1 MSKYYV
7 GIMAGGIGSR
17 FWPLSRSKYP
27 KQFLD
32 ILGTGES
39 LLQSTFNRFKKFIP
53 AENIYFITS
62 KKYVDLIN
70 KQIPGL
76 NKDQILAEP
85 ARRNT
90 APCVA
95 YFSNKIYRKDK
106 DAVLMIAPSDHIILN
121 GSEFE
126 NKILLAAS
134 FADNN
139 DCLITLGIQPSRPD
153 TGYGYIQYL
162 KKEPIEDEIFKVKTF
177 TEKPPSEL
185 AKTFLASGD
194 FLWNAG
200 IFVWSAK
207 SILESFEKH
216 CNEVAEI
223 FNKEGVYNSDNE
235 KAFIDK
241 AYGLTKSIS
250 IDYAIM
256 ENAQNVLTI
265 PSSFG
270 WSDLGTWRSLFDN
283 LNKDENSNAIT
294 ARKVM
299 NFESKNCLISAPE
312 NKMVVLVGVDDY
324 YIVDTEDVLLICKKN
339 KEQEIKSITNEIKA
353 THGDKYL

>member
-1 MSKYYV
+1 MSNYYV

-17 FWPLSRSKYP
+17 FWPQSRSHYP

-39 LLQSTFNRFKKFIP
+39 LLQSTFNRFKKFVP

-62 KKYVDLIN
+62 DQYVDLIN
-70 KQIPGL
+70 EQLPGL
-76 NKDQILAEP
+76 NADQILAEP
-85 ARRNT
+85 SRRNT

-95 YFSNKIYRKDK
+95 YFSNKIYQKDK
-106 DAVLMIAPSDHIILN
+106 EAVLMIAPSDHIILN
-121 GSEFE
+121 ESEFE
-126 NKILLAAS
+126 SKMVLAAE
-134 FADNN
+134 FAKQNDN
-139 DCLITLGIQPSRPD
+139 LLTLGIEPSRPD

-162 KKEPIEDEIFKVKTF
+162 KKEPIENEIFKVKTF
-177 TEKPPSEL
+177 TEKPPL
-185 AKTFLASGD
+185 DIAKTFLASGD

-207 SILESFEKH
+207 SILNAFDQH
-216 CNEVAEI
+216 CKEVAEI
-223 FNKEGVYNSDNE
+223 FNQADAYNTSNE
-235 KAFIDK
+235 KEFIDK

-265 PSSFG
+265 PSRFG
-270 WSDLGTWRSLFDN
+270 WSDLGTWRSLYDN
-283 LNKDENSNAIT
+283 LEKDENTNAIT
-294 ARKVM
+294 AKNVM
-299 NFESKNCLISAPE
+299 TFKSENCLVSAPD

-324 YIVDTEDVLLICKKN
+324 YIVDTEDVLLICKKD
-339 KEQEIKSITNEIKA
+339 KEQEIKSITNEVKNE
-353 THGDKYL
+353 HGDKYL